1 MREGE
6 SKITPD
12 LIETVL
18 AGISDG
24 IPLRQLCR
32 MHDFG
37 KSIWYERMAAD
48 DELAGRFA
56 RARIDGFDALAEEAI
71 EIADDGRNDWETRQ
85 RDDGTEYQ
93 ALNHEHVSRSKLRVQ
108 TRLDLLARWDP
119 KRYGNATTIKHA
131 DADGEK
137 IAMDEV
143 TRAARLAAIASAHN
157 QMLNGDDAAD

>member
-1 MREGE
+1 MGDSSISSEMVD
-6 SKITPD
+6 I
-12 LIETVL
+12 VL
-18 AGISDG
+18 AEIADG
-24 IPLRQLCR
+24 VPLRQIAR
-32 MHDFG
+32 IHGFG
-37 KSIWYERMAAD
+37 KSSWYRLMEAD
-48 DELAGRFA
+48 AEIAGRFA

-71 EIADDGRNDWETRQ
+71 EIADDGRNDWETRE
-85 RDDGTEYQ
+85 REDGTEYQ

-157 QMLNGDDAAD
+157 QMLNGDDVTD